1 MFLQKV
7 AALLLVCV
15 VATYPHLAMGNT
27 CTEKHKE
34 AILEQCKEFIRH
46 GPPPHPFPR
55 ELHGACCKAA
65 RDVPQMNMH
74 CVIKL
79 LTPREEKEYSEDK
92 VVQLK
97 HFCQMRQQ
105 QHGRITNSLCAIEIF
120 SAGNILS
127 LFMLRANTLSILF
140 HA

>member
-1 MFLQKV
+1 MLLEKV
-7 AALLLVCV
+7 AALLLVCAV
-15 VATYPHLAMGNT
+15 VVMYPHLAMGT

-46 GPPPHPFPR
+46 GPPHPFPR

-79 LTPREEKEYSEDK
+79 LTPREEEYSEDK

-97 HFCQMRQQ
+97 HFCQMRRH
-105 QHGRITNSLCAIEIF
+105 HGRN
-120 SAGNILS
+120 
-127 LFMLRANTLSILF
+127 
-140 HA
+140 

>member
-1 MFLQKV
+1 MLLEKV
-7 AALLLVCV
+7 AALLLVCAV
-15 VATYPHLAMGNT
+15 VMYPHLAMGT
-27 CTEKHKE
+27 RTDKHKE

-46 GPPPHPFPR
+46 GPPHPFPR

-79 LTPREEKEYSEDK
+79 LTPGEEYSEDK

-97 HFCQMRQQ
+97 HFCQMRR
-105 QHGRITNSLCAIEIF
+105 HH
-120 SAGNILS
+120 S
-127 LFMLRANTLSILF
+127 LFLLIKC
-140 HA
+140 